1 MECKFCGREFEPDA
15 KHPHQKYCSIKC
27 GRAHRDGLIAREAY
41 RKEVEAKTLSDWVRE
56 ARECNLDY
64 GTYRGL
70 RNLGKSFEE
79 LKATAD
85 TNRVPTHAHNYGNRP
100 VAKRF

>member
-1 MECKFCGREFEPDA
+1 MKCKFCGKKFTPDA
-15 KHPHQKYCSIKC
+15 KHPYQKYCSTKC

-41 RKEVEAKTLSDWVRE
+41 RKEVEAKSLADWVRE

-64 GTYRGL
+64 GTYRAL

-85 TNRVPTHAHNYGNRP
+85 NRQSPAHAHGRRHYGD
-100 VAKRF
+100 

>member
-1 MECKFCGREFEPDA
+1 MKCKFCGCELKHGA
-15 KHPHQKYCSIKC
+15 KHPWQKFCSDKC
-27 GRAHRDGLIAREAY
+27 RNRFEKGLFHLKPGY
-41 RKEVEAKTLSDWVRE
+41 GNKSLSDWVHE

-64 GTYRGL
+64 GTYRAL

-85 TNRVPTHAHNYGNRP
+85 TKRVPTHAHGRARRYDS
-100 VAKRF
+100 